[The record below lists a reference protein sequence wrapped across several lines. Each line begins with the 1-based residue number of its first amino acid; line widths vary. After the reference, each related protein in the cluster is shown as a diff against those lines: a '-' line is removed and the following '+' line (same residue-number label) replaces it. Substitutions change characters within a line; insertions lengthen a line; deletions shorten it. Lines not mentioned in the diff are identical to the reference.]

1 MDWLL
6 RAATPAL
13 EIAGELLRGV
23 EARDG
28 EGLRARAETALA
40 GLSPRSTVAA
50 PEEALDTADARLALA
65 ALLDEL
71 AVREQGALA
80 ASWRRRSLL
89 AQRYVHANLTTA
101 GDGFFDRLDEL
112 LAAPRT
118 ATNLS
123 VLRIFGLCLEL
134 GFRGRYG
141 AHERASAG
149 DLDEV
154 RAQVRRRLGTL
165 AARPPRRPPP
175 RLHARSPR
183 QRPPLLWPLA
193 GVLALALTL
202 GTLLRGHHLA
212 DALEDVTA
220 HVDEH
225 RARTLEETR

>member
-23 EARDG
+23 EPRAA
-28 EGLRARAETALA
+28 EGLRARAEAALA
-40 GLSPRSTVAA
+40 GLSPRSAVDR
-50 PEEALDTADARLALA
+50 PEEASAAADARLALA

-71 AVREQGALA
+71 AVRDQGALA

-118 ATNLS
+118 ATNLG
-123 VLRIFGLCLEL
+123 VLRIFALCLEL

-141 AHERASAG
+141 ACERANAG
-149 DLDEV
+149 DLEEV

-175 RLHARSPR
+175 RLSTRPPR
-183 QRPPLLWPLA
+183 RGPPLLWPLV
-193 GVLALALTL
+193 GVMALALTL
-202 GTLLRGHHLA
+202 GTLLRGHHLTHALA
-212 DALEDVTA
+212 DATA
-220 HVDEH
+220 HVEDH
-225 RARTLEETR
+225 RTRTLEETR